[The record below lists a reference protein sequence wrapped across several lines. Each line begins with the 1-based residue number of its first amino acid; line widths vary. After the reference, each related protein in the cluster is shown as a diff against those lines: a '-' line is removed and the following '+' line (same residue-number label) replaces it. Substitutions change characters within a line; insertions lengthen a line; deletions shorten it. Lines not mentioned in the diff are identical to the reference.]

1 MHTCDTQVTATH
13 STLPS
18 PPPPSAASIH
28 RSIHRPHTNAHAT
41 RPGRQ
46 SSDLTGAPSNS
57 SPIPRRARP
66 SASPPAPL
74 HIGSLHAPHS
84 THGLSTPHTAH
95 VTQLHVRIA
104 RSCPPEPGLTD
115 MSRPGKDGTL
125 DVSFRPPSLGR
136 HLDLAFLYH
145 EGDAGD
151 NRQANQHAD
160 YDSDD
165 RSCR

>member
-1 MHTCDTQVTATH
+1 MRHTGHSHTQHA
-13 STLPS
+13 PIA
-18 PPPPSAASIH
+18 PPPLCRVHPPLNPPPAHECTRHTSRQAVL
-28 RSIHRPHTNAHAT
+28 RPHWCTLKQLSHPAPRAT
-41 RPGRQ
+41 ICI
-46 SSDLTGAPSNS
+46 SSCS
-57 SPIPRRARP
+57 SPYRKSPRATFD
-66 SASPPAPL
+66 AWPL
-74 HIGSLHAPHS
+74 DPTHRTRHTIVMSMS
-84 THGLSTPHTAH
+84 T
-95 VTQLHVRIA
+95 
-104 RSCPPEPGLTD
+104 SCPPEPGLTD